1 MPQDWQ
7 GFYESPAIDELIAQ
21 PPFSLVIASPGWDS
35 GDGHYRFGP
44 ELP

>member
-21 PPFSLVIASPGWDS
+21 PALQS
-35 GDGHYRFGP
+35 GHRVAGLGFRRRALQVWP
-44 ELP
+44 